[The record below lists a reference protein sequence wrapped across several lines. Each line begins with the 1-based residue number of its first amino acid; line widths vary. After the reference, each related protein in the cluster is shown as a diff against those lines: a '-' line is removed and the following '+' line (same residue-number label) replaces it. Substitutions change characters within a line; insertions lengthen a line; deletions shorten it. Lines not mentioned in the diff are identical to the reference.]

1 MNWAE
6 AVFRRSRSVKSK
18 WGAKPVGYR
27 LIICGLAW
35 VLICT
40 GPMLAADEGRERLL
54 RHGEQLA
61 GECFTCHRRDGV
73 DVGIPG
79 ITSMT
84 EEELRIA
91 LTLYKTGQ
99 RKNKVVASVA
109 ASLDDNQ
116 IQALVTYLGSLNKQA
131 GARAGA
137 KAGIP
142 TK

>member
-1 MNWAE
+1 M
-6 AVFRRSRSVKSK
+6 VC
-18 WGAKPVGYR
+18 R
-27 LIICGLAW
+27 LVMCGLAW
-35 VLICT
+35 LLICT

-54 RHGEQLA
+54 RYGEQLA

-84 EEELRIA
+84 QEELLIA

-109 ASLDDNQ
+109 ASLDENQ
-116 IQALVTYLGSLNKQA
+116 VRALVTYLSSLNKQT

-142 TK
+142 AK